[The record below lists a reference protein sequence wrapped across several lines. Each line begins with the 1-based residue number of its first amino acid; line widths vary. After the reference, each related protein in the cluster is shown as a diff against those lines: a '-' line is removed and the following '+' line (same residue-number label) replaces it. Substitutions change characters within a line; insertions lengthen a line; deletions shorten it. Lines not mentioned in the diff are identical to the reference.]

1 MKLFKELWYSKKE
14 IFNFLK
20 KFIPNKVKRIIK
32 WAIYLVLNPIIMKNN
47 NKRKI
52 NIGAGGENLFGF
64 ISIDIDPLTKPD
76 IIRDIEKG
84 LPFDDNSVDEIK
96 CSHTLEHIKDL
107 NFVLK
112 EFYRVCKNGAK
123 IIITVPLMD
132 ASDMTHIRFFSK
144 DTFRTLTDPYY
155 YDKPYYFVGK
165 YKEVC
170 KSFKKLST
178 CEEMTIVLEVI
189 K

>member
-1 MKLFKELWYSKKE
+1 MRKL
-14 IFNFLK
+14 
-20 KFIPNKVKRIIK
+20 
-32 WAIYLVLNPIIMKNN
+32 
-47 NKRKI
+47 
-52 NIGAGGENLFGF
+52 NIGSGKEKVIGF
-64 ISIDIDPLTKPD
+64 INIDIDLTTKPD
-76 IIRDIEKG
+76 ILRNIEKG

-123 IIITVPLMD
+123 ITITVPLMD
-132 ASDMTHIRFFSK
+132 ASDMTHVRFFSK

-165 YKEVC
+165 YKEIN
-170 KSFKKLST
+170 KSFKQLST